1 MPIRITNSQSKISGE
16 ILGFDY
22 VNTGSQTLTT
32 GYTLVD
38 VLSTSF
44 DSDRNGQVLII
55 WKGYITNSCS
65 SNTKV
70 DISMRLV
77 NQSNFP
83 VSNTT
88 IDVHTFLKPGS
99 TVSNGMGCL
108 VTAQWVVNV
117 NDGSNYT
124 YKPQIKKTSTTNA
137 INIDFTQPST
147 FEVIGL

>member
-22 VNTGSQTLTT
+22 VNTGSKVISTSLS
-32 GYTLVD
+32 LVD
-38 VLSTSF
+38 VLSISF
-44 DSDRNGQVLII
+44 DSDRDGQVLII

-70 DISMRLV
+70 DLSMRLV

-83 VSNTT
+83 ISNTT
-88 IDVHTFLKPGS
+88 IDVHTFQKPGS
-99 TVSNGMGCL
+99 TVSNGNGCL
-108 VTAQWVVNV
+108 VTAQWIVNV

-124 YKPQIKKTSTTNA
+124 FKPQIEKSSTTNT
-137 INIDFTQPST
+137 ITIDFSQPST
-147 FEVIGL
+147 FEAIGL